1 MKKKI
6 VGFLGAGALMCAFS
20 LFSGSAQA
28 ALNFGGLVGWYNPTY
43 GKVNDDLEP
52 LNERL
57 GTNWE
62 LGSGLAWGLNINYDS
77 SPNWRMR
84 GEYFS
89 FSSKTSDS
97 YSGLVPYTAVD
108 VDIDYEVE
116 ASLGALIISGIYRFS
131 PDKAFCPYAGVGIG
145 LFSTELKTKA
155 EGAGSYYD
163 HYEEWAGNVNKS
175 QSDSARPIGFQ
186 FLGGA
191 EYKVGENLSV
201 IGELRYISAKA
212 EGLFKG
218 EPPEYNP
225 YSSGEDVDWSG
236 FSLGL
241 GLTYAFK

>member
-6 VGFLGAGALMCAFS
+6 VGFLVAGALICAFS
-20 LFSGSAQA
+20 PFSGSAQA
-28 ALNFGGLVGWYNPTY
+28 ALNFGGLVGWCNPTY

-52 LNERL
+52 LNERF
-57 GTNWE
+57 GTSWKLE
-62 LGSGLAWGLNINYDS
+62 SGLAYGLNLGYNLG
-77 SPNWRMR
+77 PNWAIR

-97 YSGLVPYTAVD
+97 YSGLVGGHD
-108 VDIDYEVE
+108 VDIDYEIK
-116 ASLGALIISGIYRFS
+116 ASLGALILSGIYTFS

-155 EGAGSYYD
+155 RGDGSYYD

-175 QSDSARPIGFQ
+175 QSDSASPIGFQ
-186 FLGGA
+186 LLGGA

-201 IGELRYISAKA
+201 IGEIRYISAKA
-212 EGLFKG
+212 EELFKG

-225 YSSGEDVDWSG
+225 YSTGEDIDWSG
-236 FSLGL
+236 LSLGL
-241 GLTYAFK
+241 GITYAFK

>member
-1 MKKKI
+1 MVLELAGMI
-6 VGFLGAGALMCAFS
+6 VFLFCSSAMGS
-20 LFSGSAQA
+20 LSGGIS
-28 ALNFGGLVGWYNPTY
+28 LNYLSPTY

-57 GTNWE
+57 GTSWKLE
-62 LGSGLAWGLNINYDS
+62 GGLAYGLNLGYDL
-77 SPNWRMR
+77 SPDWAIR

-97 YSGLVPYTAVD
+97 YSGLIGGHD
-108 VDIDYEVE
+108 VDIDYEIK
-116 ASLGALIISGIYRFS
+116 ASLGGLILTGIYRFS

-155 EGAGSYYD
+155 RGRGSYYD
-163 HYEEWAGNVNKS
+163 HYEEWAGNVNES
-175 QSDSARPIGFQ
+175 QSDSASPIGFQ

-191 EYKVGENLSV
+191 EYKIGENLS
-201 IGELRYISAKA
+201 IAGEIRYISAKA

-225 YSSGEDVDWSG
+225 YSTGEDIDWSG
-236 FSLGL
+236 LSLGL
-241 GLTYAFK
+241 GITYAFK